1 MKVRDKALTPQIA
14 YYATKAVVE
23 AIANPE
29 FGMEAISTDTLE
41 KGTYNGTIWEWAD
54 FAGGAG
60 TSIPIVTSD
69 PGSPTDGELWLLRAT
84 VGGIA
89 NGVPIGLLLAL
100 TYTGNSGSTVPLQLS
115 VWDDVV
121 GSIIRY

>member
-54 FAGGAG
+54 LAGGGVSSGGAYQRNL
-60 TSIPIVTSD
+60 TANLSLS
-69 PGSPTDGELWLLRAT
+69 DGECLVLTGYL
-84 VGGIA
+84 
-89 NGVPIGLLLAL
+89 NLN
-100 TYTGNSGSTVPLQLS
+100 TYTLQLS
-115 VWDDVV
+115 GDAELR
-121 GSIIRY
+121 IL